1 MQATKLVET
10 NLTLNGEPKLG
21 VPGASAGLDWAVTRG
36 YAAAVKPVDLQPI
49 GNELAIKW
57 DDGGES
63 FVGLERMRRACPCA
77 SCQGEV
83 DVLGQLHKGPDR
95 ALSPAA
101 FIWRSSVPVGGYGI
115 QPTWGDGHSSGIFTF
130 DYLRKLAAG

>member
-1 MQATKLVET
+1 LV
-10 NLTLNGEPKLG
+10 
-21 VPGASAGLDWAVTRG
+21 SAVVWG
-36 YAAAVKPVDLQPI
+36 YSVFVKPVDLQLI

-63 FVGLERMRRACPCA
+63 FVALEQLRRACPCA
-77 SCQGEV
+77 GCQGEV

-101 FIWRSSVPVGGYGI
+101 FVLRSWIAVGGYGI
-115 QPTWGDGHSSGIFTF
+115 QPTWGDGHSSGIFSF
-130 DYLRKLAAG
+130 DYLRKLAAA

>member
-1 MQATKLVET
+1 M
-10 NLTLNGEPKLG
+10 
-21 VPGASAGLDWAVTRG
+21 
-36 YAAAVKPVDLQPI
+36 KPVDLQQI
-49 GNELAIKW
+49 GSELAIKW

-63 FVGLERMRRACPCA
+63 FVALERLRRACPCA

-101 FIWRSSVPVGGYGI
+101 FAWRSWIAVGGYGI
-115 QPTWGDGHSSGIFTF
+115 QPTWGDGHSSGIFSF
-130 DYLRKLAAG
+130 DYLRRMAAV